1 MQLLVKFLNYVMSN
15 WILPNIPVEIQAFP
29 IAQLESSL
37 SGVKDF
43 LVNSLSIIDVFFPSL
58 LLLGIVILVVIA
70 ESSLLVLKAMKYG
83 LNLLR
88 GSGS

>member
-1 MQLLVKFLNYVMSN
+1 MQLLVQFLNFVLGS
-15 WILPNIPVEIQAFP
+15 WILPNIPVEIQSFP
-29 IAQLESSL
+29 IAQLESSVR
-37 SGVKDF
+37 GVKDF
-43 LVNSLSIIDVFFPSL
+43 LINSLSIIDVFFPSL

-70 ESSLLVLKAMKYG
+70 EGSLLVLKALKYG

>member
-1 MQLLVKFLNYVMSN
+1 MQLLVQFLNFVLGS
-15 WILPNIPVEIQAFP
+15 WILPNIPVEIQSFP
-29 IAQLESSL
+29 IAQLESSVG
-37 SGVKDF
+37 GVKDF
-43 LVNSLSIIDVFFPSL
+43 LINSLSIIDVFFPSL

-70 ESSLLVLKAMKYG
+70 EGSLLVLKALRYG

>member
-15 WILPNIPVEIQAFP
+15 WILPNIPVEINAFP
-29 IAQLESSL
+29 IEQLESSL
-37 SGVKDF
+37 GGVKDF

-58 LLLGIVILVVIA
+58 LLLGIIILVVIA
-70 ESSLLVLKAMKYG
+70 EGSLLVLKAMKYG

>member
-1 MQLLVKFLNYVMSN
+1 MQLLVQFLNFVLGS
-15 WILPNIPVEIQAFP
+15 WILPNIPVEIQSFT
-29 IAQLESSL
+29 IAQLESAV
-37 SGVKDF
+37 GGIKDF

-70 ESSLLVLKAMKYG
+70 EGSLLILKALRYG
-83 LNLLR
+83 LNLIR

>member
-1 MQLLVKFLNYVMSN
+1 MQLLVQFLNFVLGS
-15 WILPNIPVEIQAFP
+15 WILPNIPVEIQSFP
-29 IAQLESSL
+29 IAQLESSVG
-37 SGVKDF
+37 GVKDF
-43 LVNSLSIIDVFFPSL
+43 LINSLSIIDVFFPSL

-70 ESSLLVLKAMKYG
+70 EGSLLVLKALKYG

>member
-1 MQLLVKFLNYVMSN
+1 MQLLVQFLNFVLGS
-15 WILPNIPVEIQAFP
+15 WILPNIPVEIQSFP
-29 IAQLESSL
+29 IAQLESSVR
-37 SGVKDF
+37 GVKDF
-43 LVNSLSIIDVFFPSL
+43 LINSLSIIDVFFPSL

-70 ESSLLVLKAMKYG
+70 ESSLLVLKALKYG

>member
-1 MQLLVKFLNYVMSN
+1 MQLLVQFLNFVLGS
-15 WILPNIPVEIQAFP
+15 WILPNIPVEIQSFT
-29 IAQLESSL
+29 IAQLESAV
-37 SGVKDF
+37 GGIKDF

-70 ESSLLVLKAMKYG
+70 EGSLLILKALKYG
-83 LNLLR
+83 LNLIR